1 MMYSTF
7 PTDVG
12 QECAALYRSTSA
24 QELSFEGKPAL
35 RWEQPTACALPP
47 PGAIYSAG
55 FSAATQDVL
64 QQHLQPLPNPSSA
77 LAPIPKAVIK
87 PYRPPSIPG
96 GLPDQAQQQ
105 QAFAPAMEAWYAQ
118 AGILGAPSAPPQ
130 NNRSAI
136 HSDGPPSND
145 SMPSLHY
152 TVCMLWVMAVCA
164 TVSGSYSIMLKCL
177 V

>member
-87 PYRPPSIPG
+87 PYLVHALGDG
-96 GLPDQAQQQ
+96 GLRNSVRLLQHHAEV
-105 QAFAPAMEAWYAQ
+105 FS
-118 AGILGAPSAPPQ
+118 LGSHTQ
-130 NNRSAI
+130 EFI
-136 HSDGPPSND
+136 
-145 SMPSLHY
+145 
-152 TVCMLWVMAVCA
+152 
-164 TVSGSYSIMLKCL
+164 
-177 V
+177 